1 MTAGIADR
9 PAERAGDVVAFFRRI
24 GPYFR
29 PWRGPWLGALAA
41 LIAVH
46 GIEILIPLGVQRA
59 VDRIAA
65 QGDGLAEAVL
75 AVLGLALLRF
85 LALNVGRRRNALVS
99 IGLTTALRQA
109 FYEHLQTLGR
119 GFYARHGIGDLMARA
134 TSDIAA
140 IQRFFRFAVHQL
152 ISLASVVLIAPAFM
166 AAQSPELTLWLLPLL
181 AAMGWSGWRLAG
193 RLRTASAASQTAYGA
208 LTETVQQNLGG
219 IRSIHAH
226 AQEAR
231 EIRHFRRVATDYAG
245 VVRRLSRWQAL
256 LAALMGLLCGLMSL
270 VVVAVGGRQVLA
282 GTMSVG
288 TLAAFILYLGMILG
302 VLRNCGHPIY
312 VLLNASTAARRVFR
326 ILDEQPEIDE
336 PAAGPAP
343 ATPASACGELRVEAL
358 SFAYPARG
366 AAGPVTVLDG
376 IGLHIRPGEMHALI
390 GPIGCGKSTLLGLL
404 ARRLAPTAGRIAL
417 DGRGLESLPL
427 DYLRRQVAFVTQDSF
442 LFATSIGENIS
453 FDDPGRP
460 PEPVAAVAR
469 VARLE
474 STIAAFPD
482 GFATRVGERGITLSG
497 GQKQRTVLARNL
509 IFDAPVL
516 LLDDCFS
523 ALDTETAAAILA
535 ELRARRPRPTIV
547 LASHR
552 LATVR
557 EADCIHVM
565 EGGRIVESGR
575 HEALLAGAG
584 HYAERVE
591 P

>member
-1 MTAGIADR
+1 MTAGTDDR
-9 PAERAGDVVAFFRRI
+9 PAERVGDVLAFFRRI

-41 LIAVH
+41 LVAVH

-65 QGDGLAEAVL
+65 HGDGLGQAVL

-85 LALNVGRRRNALVS
+85 LALNIGRRRNALVS

-140 IQRFFRFAVHQL
+140 IQRFFRFALHQL
-152 ISLASVVLIAPAFM
+152 VSLASVVLIAPAFM
-166 AAQSPELTLWLLPLL
+166 AVQSPELTLWLLPLL
-181 AAMGWSGWRLAG
+181 AAMGWSGWLLAG
-193 RLRTASAASQTAYGA
+193 RLRAASAHGQAAFGA

-226 AQEAR
+226 AQEER

-245 VVRRLSRWQAL
+245 VACRVTRWQAL

-270 VVVAVGGRQVLA
+270 AVVAVGGRQVLA

-302 VLRNCGHPIY
+302 VLRNCGHPVY

-326 ILDEQPEIDE
+326 ILDERPEIDE
-336 PAAGPAP
+336 RAAGTVPPEPAR
-343 ATPASACGELRVEAL
+343 GELRVEAL

-366 AAGPVTVLDG
+366 AAAPAAVLDG
-376 IGLHIRPGEMHALI
+376 IGLRIRPGEMHALI
-390 GPIGCGKSTLLGLL
+390 GPVGCGKSTLLGLL
-404 ARRLAPTAGRIAL
+404 ARRLAPTAGHIAL
-417 DGRGLESLPL
+417 DGRGLETLPL
-427 DYLRRQVAFVTQDSF
+427 DYLRRQLAFVTQHSF

-453 FDDPGRP
+453 FDDPARS
-460 PEPVAAVAR
+460 PEPVAAAAR
-469 VARLE
+469 AARLDG
-474 STIAAFPD
+474 TIAAFPE

-497 GQKQRTVLARNL
+497 GQQQRTVLARNL
-509 IFDAPVL
+509 ILDAPVL

-565 EGGRIVESGR
+565 DGGRIVESGR

-584 HYAERVE
+584 SYAELVE

>member
-9 PAERAGDVVAFFRRI
+9 TAERAGEVFAFFRCI

-29 PWRGPWLGALAA
+29 PWRGAWLGALAA
-41 LIAVH
+41 LVAVH

-75 AVLGLALLRF
+75 TVLGLALLRF
-85 LALNVGRRRNALVS
+85 LALNIGRRRNALVS

-140 IQRFFRFAVHQL
+140 IQRFFRFALHQL
-152 ISLASVVLIAPAFM
+152 ISLASVVLIAPVFM
-166 AAQSPELTLWLLPLL
+166 AAQSPELSLWLLPLL

-193 RLRTASAASQTAYGA
+193 RLRSASAASQAAYGA

-231 EIRHFRRVATDYAG
+231 EIRHFRRIATDYAG
-245 VVRRLSRWQAL
+245 VVHRLSRRQAL

-302 VLRNCGHPIY
+302 VLRNCGHPVY

-326 ILDEQPEIDE
+326 IFDERPEIGDS
-336 PAAGPAP
+336 ALGPAP
-343 ATPASACGELRVEAL
+343 ASPARGELRVEAL
-358 SFAYPARG
+358 SFAYPARSG
-366 AAGPVTVLDG
+366 AGPATVLDG

-404 ARRLAPTAGRIAL
+404 ARRLVPTAGHIAL
-417 DGRGLESLPL
+417 DGRGLETLPL

-453 FDDPGRP
+453 FDDPARP
-460 PEPVAAVAR
+460 PEPVAAAAR
-469 VARLE
+469 AARLE
-474 STIAAFPD
+474 GTIAAFPD

-509 IFDAPVL
+509 ILDAPLL

-565 EGGRIVESGR
+565 KGGRIVESGR
-575 HEALLAGAG
+575 HETLLAGAG
-584 HYAERVE
+584 PYAELVE

>member
-1 MTAGIADR
+1 MF
-9 PAERAGDVVAFFRRI
+9 AFFRRI

-41 LIAVH
+41 LAAVH

-59 VDRIAA
+59 VDRVAA
-65 QGDGLAEAVL
+65 QGEGLGEAVL

-85 LALNVGRRRNALVS
+85 LALNIGRRRNALVS

-109 FYEHLQTLGR
+109 FYEHLQTLGP

-134 TSDIAA
+134 TSDIGA
-140 IQRFFRFAVHQL
+140 IQRFFRFALHQL
-152 ISLASVVLIAPAFM
+152 VSLASVVLIAPAFM

-181 AAMGWSGWRLAG
+181 VAMGWSGWLLAG
-193 RLRTASAASQTAYGA
+193 RLRAASAHGQAAFGA
-208 LTETVQQNLGG
+208 LNEAVQQNLGG

-231 EIRHFRRVATDYAG
+231 EISHFRRVAADYAG
-245 VVRRLSRWQAL
+245 VARRLTRWQAL

-282 GTMSVG
+282 GTMSIG
-288 TLAAFILYLGMILG
+288 ALTAFILYLGMILG
-302 VLRNCGHPIY
+302 VLRSCGHPVY

-326 ILDEQPEIDE
+326 ILDERPEIDE
-336 PAAGPAP
+336 SRAGPAP
-343 ATPASACGELRVEAL
+343 EAGARGALRVEGL

-366 AAGPVTVLDG
+366 GAGQAMVLDS
-376 IGLHIRPGEMHALI
+376 IGLHLRPGEMHALI
-390 GPIGCGKSTLLGLL
+390 GPVGCGKSTLLRLL
-404 ARRLAPTAGRIAL
+404 ARRLVPTAGHIEL
-417 DGRGLESLPL
+417 DGRRLDSLPL
-427 DYLRRQVAFVTQDSF
+427 DYLRRQLAFVTQDSF

-453 FDDPGRP
+453 FDEPTRP
-460 PEPVAAVAR
+460 PAPVAAAAR
-469 VARLE
+469 AARLE
-474 STIAAFPD
+474 STIVAFPD

-497 GQKQRTVLARNL
+497 GQRQRTVLARNL
-509 IFDAPVL
+509 ILEAPVL

-535 ELRARRPRPTIV
+535 ELRARQPRPTIV

-565 EGGRIVESGR
+565 EGGRIVESG
-575 HEALLAGAG
+575 HHGALLARGG
-584 HYAERVE
+584 RYAELVE